1 MSIPAK
7 DYRTSGLKMTIADKN
22 PWLIATSYYSD
33 CIQIYFSVFNKKLD
47 LEEELKRTDINTVCK
62 KELNYL
68 KSVAPEIGYKEVLG
82 FQNYV
87 ERNTFFDELTVD
99 KKK

>member
-7 DYRTSGLKMTIADKN
+7 EYGSSGLKMNLVDKN
-22 PWLIATSYYSD
+22 PWLIATSYYSN
-33 CIQIYFSVFNKKLD
+33 CIQRYFAVFNNKLD

-82 FQNYV
+82 FQSYV
-87 ERNTFFDELTVD
+87 ERNTFFDEITVA